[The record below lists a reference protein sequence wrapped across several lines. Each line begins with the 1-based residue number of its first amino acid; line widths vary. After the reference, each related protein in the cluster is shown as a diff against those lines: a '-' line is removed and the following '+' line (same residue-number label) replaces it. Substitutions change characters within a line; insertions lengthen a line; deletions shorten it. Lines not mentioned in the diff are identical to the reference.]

1 MIEALLQVD
10 WLPYAFAILMGLYL
24 FVYSILDGF
33 DLGIGILGWMRPQKD
48 RDTMVSAIGPFWDA
62 NETWLVL
69 AVGLLLVAFPKAHG
83 IILDKLY
90 LPVAVMLIG
99 LIFRGVAFDFRA
111 KVPQAKKSRWDRFF
125 IFGSL
130 LVSLSQGYM
139 LGQYIVGFE
148 QQSGPTLF
156 SALVAF
162 TLTLAYMLIGACWL
176 IIKTEKDLQQFAIKS
191 ARRLVVALTACI
203 VCVSLAKPVV
213 KPDIIERVSSLT
225 SVIAIAPMPLL
236 TLGIAALLFF
246 ILKAMPLGGDA
257 LNWLP
262 FTLTIG
268 VFATLAHGMVFN
280 LFPYVIPNSL
290 TLVEAASSRDS
301 LLIIFVG
308 ALIVLPF
315 LIGYS
320 TFLYRVFRGKTLP
333 LSYH

>member
-1 MIEALLQVD
+1 MIDALLQVD
-10 WLPYAFAILMGLYL
+10 WLPYAFAILMGLSL
-24 FVYSILDGF
+24 FIYSILDGF
-33 DLGIGILGWMRPQKD
+33 DLGIGVLGGLRPQRD

-90 LPVAVMLIG
+90 LPVAFMLIG

-111 KVPQAKKSRWDRFF
+111 KVPQAQKSRWDRLF
-125 IFGSL
+125 IIGSL

-156 SALVAF
+156 SALIAF

-176 IIKTEKDLQQFAIKS
+176 IIKTEKDLQHFAIK
-191 ARRLVVALTACI
+191 AAQRLVLALTACI
-203 VCVSLAKPVV
+203 VFVSIVKPIV
-213 KPDIIERVSSLT
+213 KPDIIERVSSLANI
-225 SVIAIAPMPLL
+225 IAIAPMPVL
-236 TLGIAALLFF
+236 TLGIAVLLFF
-246 ILKAMPLGGDA
+246 ILKAMPLSGDA

-268 VFATLAHGMVFN
+268 IFATLAHGMVFN

-290 TLVEAASSRDS
+290 TLVEAASARES
-301 LLIIFVG
+301 LLIIFTG

-315 LIGYS
+315 LVGYS
-320 TFLYRVFRGKTLP
+320 IFLYRVFRGKTLP
-333 LSYH
+333 LSYD